1 MYFLV
6 DARKSVN
13 AGFKAGFDREGVSS
27 FSLSPD
33 EFTSWIESASRSDLD
48 AVQGFLLGDFA
59 ERARCASAIRRQSRA
74 PIIALADSRS
84 LEQTLVLFDAGI
96 DDVLPKPVHV
106 REILARAEAIWRRV
120 NGEAA
125 HGCLGQGSLGP
136 ATLSHANPAQTRVSP
151 EAEPGAVTPQAS
163 PERLRVFFDGR
174 DPEIDG
180 VTLSLPRRERHILE
194 FLVRNRGRR
203 VTKTQLFNGVY
214 GVYSDGAE
222 ESVVEG
228 HVSKLRKKLALQLGH
243 DPIEAKR
250 YIGYTYVG

>member
-27 FSLSPD
+27 FSLSPE

-48 AVQGFLLGDFA
+48 AVQGFLLGDFD

-125 HGCLGQGSLGP
+125 QDHPPTIVAPDDMP
-136 ATLSHANPAQTRVSP
+136 AAPAPR
-151 EAEPGAVTPQAS
+151 A
-163 PERLRVFFDGR
+163 ERLKVFFDGR

-180 VTLSLPRRERHILE
+180 VPLTLPRRERHILE

-214 GVYSDGAE
+214 GVYSDGVE

-228 HVSKLRKKLALQLGH
+228 HVSKLRKKLAQALGH

>member
-125 HGCLGQGSLGP
+125 QGHLTPTNSDP
-136 ATLSHANPAQTRVSP
+136 AT
-151 EAEPGAVTPQAS
+151 EPGAVAPQACA
-163 PERLRVFFDGR
+163 ERLKVFFDGR

-180 VTLSLPRRERHILE
+180 MPLSLPRRERHILE

>member
-27 FSLSPD
+27 FSLSPE

-48 AVQGFLLGDFA
+48 AVQGFLLGDFD

-106 REILARAEAIWRRV
+106 REILARTEAIWRRV
-120 NGEAA
+120 NGEQAQAA
-125 HGCLGQGSLGP
+125 DAAARPCEAQGAP
-136 ATLSHANPAQTRVSP
+136 I
-151 EAEPGAVTPQAS
+151 PQARG

-180 VTLSLPRRERHILE
+180 VPLSLPRRERHILE

-214 GVYSDGAE
+214 GVYSDGVE

-228 HVSKLRKKLALQLGH
+228 HVSKLRKKLAQALGH

>member
-27 FSLSPD
+27 FSLSPE

-48 AVQGFLLGDFA
+48 AVQGFLLGDFD

-106 REILARAEAIWRRV
+106 REILARSEAIWRRV
-120 NGEAA
+120 NGAVAGAEAA
-125 HGCLGQGSLGP
+125 EETGGE
-136 ATLSHANPAQTRVSP
+136 TR
-151 EAEPGAVTPQAS
+151 AD
-163 PERLRVFFDGR
+163 RLKVFHDGR

-180 VTLSLPRRERHILE
+180 VPLSLPRRERHILE
-194 FLVRNRGRR
+194 YLVRNRGRR
-203 VTKTQLFNGVY
+203 LTKTQVFNVVY
-214 GVYSDGAE
+214 GVYSNGVE
-222 ESVVEG
+222 ESVIEG
-228 HVSKLRKKLALQLGH
+228 HVSKLRKKLAERLGH

-250 YIGYTYVG
+250 YMGYTYIG

>member
-27 FSLSPD
+27 FSLSPE

-48 AVQGFLLGDFA
+48 AVQGFLLGDFE

-125 HGCLGQGSLGP
+125 RAPEP
-136 ATLSHANPAQTRVSP
+136 ATAAPDEAPGTPATQGR
-151 EAEPGAVTPQAS
+151 G
-163 PERLRVFFDGR
+163 PERLKVFFDGR

-180 VTLSLPRRERHILE
+180 VPLSLPRRERHILE

-214 GVYSDGAE
+214 GLYSDGVE

-228 HVSKLRKKLALQLGH
+228 HVSKLRKKLAQALGH

>member
-13 AGFKAGFDREGVSS
+13 AGFKAGFDREGISS
-27 FSLSPD
+27 FSLSPE

-48 AVQGFLLGDFA
+48 AVQGFLLGDFD

-106 REILARAEAIWRRV
+106 REILARTEAIWRRV
-120 NGEAA
+120 NGEQAA
-125 HGCLGQGSLGP
+125 SL
-136 ATLSHANPAQTRVSP
+136 
-151 EAEPGAVTPQAS
+151 QAS
-163 PERLRVFFDGR
+163 GSQASGSDAALACDGQAPARGPERLRVFFDGR

-180 VTLSLPRRERHILE
+180 VPLSLPRRERHILE

-214 GVYSDGAE
+214 GVYSDGVE

-228 HVSKLRKKLALQLGH
+228 HVSKLRKKLAQALGH

>member
-27 FSLSPD
+27 FSLSPE

-48 AVQGFLLGDFA
+48 AVQGFLLGDFD

-106 REILARAEAIWRRV
+106 REILARTEAIWRRV
-120 NGEAA
+120 NGEQAQAPDAA
-125 HGCLGQGSLGP
+125 PPCESQGAP
-136 ATLSHANPAQTRVSP
+136 
-151 EAEPGAVTPQAS
+151 TPQARG

-180 VTLSLPRRERHILE
+180 VPLSLPRRERHILE

-214 GVYSDGAE
+214 GVYSDGVE

-228 HVSKLRKKLALQLGH
+228 HVSKLRKKLAQALGH